1 MQGTEFIPRSG
12 KIPRASEQLSPEA
25 RATGA
30 PALQREAQASQR
42 EKAHEQQWRP
52 RATKNKSIKQ
62 IK

>member
-42 EKAHEQQWRP
+42 EKAHEQQ
-52 RATKNKSIKQ
+52 
-62 IK
+62 